1 MTGAYILAG
10 VGLFFAGMVQGC
22 TGFGLALVAS
32 PTLMLVFP
40 PSHVVPTVI
49 LMSTL
54 NTLIVTWDARK
65 HIQFSLL
72 LPLVMGGFLGLPI
85 GQYILK
91 TLPGEHLKI
100 IVGII
105 AVGFSVMSL
114 TGCHRPIRGQS
125 WVFAPLGIVS
135 GILGASTSMGGP
147 PIALFLANQQ
157 FPKNVFRSTLITYFL
172 TVNCVMV
179 IMFSY
184 SGILNRQIFWTS
196 VSLFPLMV
204 AGTLLGIFLARFSS
218 EELFRRL
225 ALWVVALMGTT
236 LLLTNLPKVL

>member
-1 MTGAYILAG
+1 MTSAYILAG

-40 PSHVVPTVI
+40 PTYVVPTVI

-65 HIQFSLL
+65 HIQFAML

-85 GQYILK
+85 GQYLLK
-91 TLPGEHLKI
+91 TLPGEYLKL
-100 IVGII
+100 IVGVI
-105 AVGFSVMSL
+105 AVGFAATSL
-114 TGCHRPIRGQS
+114 AGWHRPIPAQS
-125 WVFAPLGIVS
+125 WFLTPLGIIS
-135 GILGASTSMGGP
+135 GVLGASTSMGGP

-157 FPKNVFRSTLITYFL
+157 IPKNVFRSTLITYFF

-179 IMFSY
+179 AMFSY

-204 AGTLLGIFLARFSS
+204 AGTLLGIFFARWSS

-225 ALWVVALMGTT
+225 ALWVVAMMGTT
-236 LLLTNLPKVL
+236 VLLTNLPKVL